1 LEKARIKEWKEIM
14 TDILITNQL
23 TKRYRKLVALDKLSF
38 SLPEGSMYGLL
49 GANGAGKTTA
59 LKLVMNLHE
68 PTSGEAQ
75 VLGVDSR
82 RLEGRHFER
91 IGYVSENQDQPG
103 WMTLGY
109 LLKYL
114 KPFYPA
120 WDDARAAELVERFH
134 LPLDRKIKHFSR
146 GMQMKASLISS
157 LAYHPKLV
165 ILDEPFSGLDP
176 LTREE
181 LIEALLESAPDTSL
195 VVSSHDLADIESFA
209 SHIGYLDKGKL
220 EFSEELSTLTARFRE
235 MEVTLEESALPAP
248 WPSHWLRPQ
257 TSPAVVRF
265 VETHYD
271 PERTTSQIQLLFR
284 GVKNI
289 EASPMPLRSIFV
301 TLAKLSQAAA

>member
-1 LEKARIKEWKEIM
+1 M
-14 TDILITNQL
+14 TDILTTNQL

-75 VLGVDSR
+75 VLGIDSR

-109 LLKYL
+109 LLNYL
-114 KPFYPA
+114 KPFYPG

-157 LAYHPKLV
+157 LAYHPKLM

-235 MEVTLEESALPAP
+235 MEVMLDESALPAP
-248 WPSHWLRPQ
+248 WPSHWLSPQ

-265 VETHYD
+265 VEMHYD
-271 PERTTSQIQLLFR
+271 PERTNSQIQLLFR

-289 EASPMPLRSIFV
+289 EANPMPLRSIFV

>member
-1 LEKARIKEWKEIM
+1 MNDVL
-14 TDILITNQL
+14 TTNGL
-23 TKRYRKLVALDKLSF
+23 SKRYRRHLALDKLSIA
-38 SLPEGSMYGLL
+38 LPEGSVYALL

-59 LKLVMNLHE
+59 LKLLMNLHE
-68 PTSGEAQ
+68 PTSGTAQ

-82 RLEGRHFER
+82 RLEGRHFEQ

-103 WMTLGY
+103 WMTLSY

-120 WDDARAAELVERFH
+120 WEDERATELVERFH
-134 LPLDRKIKHFSR
+134 LPMDRKIKHFSR
-146 GMQMKASLISS
+146 GMQMKASLVSS
-157 LAYHPKLV
+157 LAYRPKLL

-181 LIEALLESAPDTSL
+181 LIEALLESAPDTSI

-220 EFSEELSTLTARFRE
+220 GFSEELSALTARFRE
-235 MEVTLEESALPAP
+235 MQVTLEESALPAP
-248 WPSHWLRPQ
+248 WPAHWLRPEA
-257 TSPAVVRF
+257 SPAVVRF

-271 PERTTSQIQLLFR
+271 PERTTGEIQLLFR
-284 GVKNI
+284 GVKHI
-289 EASPMPLRSIFV
+289 EANPMPLRSIFV
-301 TLAKLSQAAA
+301 TLAKTSDVAA